1 MAAGTK
7 VLAFQSEYY
16 VPFSFRLSGKIMI
29 FLVLKIMI
37 FLVLKNKNSL
47 GVEIMYQLIARRVTM
62 SLLGAQGL
70 KQTRCLNSLLHAV
83 LYREVEV

>member
-16 VPFSFRLSGKIMI
+16 VPFSFRLSA
-29 FLVLKIMI
+29 KIMI

-47 GVEIMYQLIARRVTM
+47 GVEIMYQLIARRV
-62 SLLGAQGL
+62 G
-70 KQTRCLNSLLHAV
+70 KHKN
-83 LYREVEV
+83 